1 MFKGMER
8 KVIIKAYFD
17 SKWMFDMVRARG
29 FKTWGYA
36 YNSDIGKTA
45 YPDFLAG
52 KICDI
57 LSMEFDAPQTTWDP
71 IKASG
76 LPTVAHIPATLDNLK
91 VGWSRGAMGAIVA
104 GIAASCERAA

>member
-1 MFKGMER
+1 
-8 KVIIKAYFD
+8 
-17 SKWMFDMVRARG
+17 MFDMVRARG

-36 YNSDIGKTA
+36 YNSDITKTS
-45 YPDFLAG
+45 YPDFLSG